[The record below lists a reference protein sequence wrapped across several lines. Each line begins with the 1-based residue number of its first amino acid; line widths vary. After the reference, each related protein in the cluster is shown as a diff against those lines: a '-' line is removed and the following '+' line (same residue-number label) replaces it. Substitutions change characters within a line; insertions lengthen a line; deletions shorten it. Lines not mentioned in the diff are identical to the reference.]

1 MSPFSLVKVLILIV
15 LILIP
20 SHTAAQATSYIGL
33 CSKSWPC
40 DKTLATWRG
49 KPISVGWLEDSFG
62 SACECANTILKQD
75 KPKTIRVHLA
85 NGPCL
90 RNNRCESHDVFY
102 GYTIASANR
111 AAKISNSR
119 LRRRLDVLAKRL
131 KQRVEQSKG
140 QLTCYVSP
148 CLECDLN
155 GHARKALI
163 SAVSA
168 VLPSCIIVD
177 NPLRASCI
185 AGTVCERHGFNPS
198 LKQPCIADMDGAEA
212 NSVIDLETFYNNTK
226 QCDVRFYW
234 TAWMNCNSGSW
245 QTPSSRDC
253 NHSIYKLAKAG
264 RIAWNLLSSP

>member
-1 MSPFSLVKVLILIV
+1 MTWLSVVRISILII

-33 CSKSWPC
+33 CHKSWPC
-40 DKTLATWRG
+40 NKTLATWRG
-49 KPISVGWLEDSFG
+49 KPINVGWLEDSFG

-90 RNNRCESHDVFY
+90 RNNRCEPHDVFY

-131 KQRVEQSKG
+131 KQRLEQSKG

-155 GHARKALI
+155 VPARKALI

-168 VLPSCIIVD
+168 VLPSCVIVD

-264 RIAWNLLSSP
+264 RIAWNLLSSR